1 MKTKFTVKNTYV
13 HGLHTQASQVHPP
26 QEQGRHKWIVTF

>member
-13 HGLHTQASQVHPP
+13 HMAYTLKLLNFIYLKSKVDTDQ
-26 QEQGRHKWIVTF
+26 